1 MTKWRL
7 CWECIVW
14 FNIFKSINII
24 IHINKIMEKSLM
36 IVSIVQKIDKMQHSF
51 FDKNYIKLKWM
62 GTF

>member
-7 CWECIVW
+7 GWECIVW

-51 FDKNYIKLKWM
+51 LIK
-62 GTF
+62 TT

>member
-7 CWECIVW
+7 GWECIVW